1 MKYLVSTVLLPASS
15 CHAQVIPGGGGA
27 GEWGE
32 AAFLS
37 GRSLRRW
44 NPQPYKNINDQALI
58 PAEGLR
64 LIILRTVET

>member
-1 MKYLVSTVLLPASS
+1 MHKLF
-15 CHAQVIPGGGGA
+15 Q
-27 GEWGE
+27 WGKKKKE